1 LNLLIDENMPRS
13 LAAEIAALG
22 FAVQDVRDIGLRGRP
37 DSEIY
42 GMATAVDAIITRDRG
57 FTNERNWPTTFT
69 AGVIF
74 VNLPETTTATVINA
88 KIMSLLN
95 QRLPVSLLGAV
106 TIVELR
112 RALSR
117 SVRRRS

>member
-1 LNLLIDENMPRS
+1 MPRS
-13 LAAEIAALG
+13 LAAKIAAMG

-42 GMATAVDAIITRDRG
+42 EMATAVDAIIITRDRG
-57 FTNERNWPTTFT
+57 FMDERNWPTTFT

-74 VNLPETTTATVINA
+74 VNLPETTPASVINA
-88 KIMSLLN
+88 KIMSLLS

-106 TIVELR
+106 TVVELR

>member
-22 FAVQDVRDIGLRGRP
+22 FAVQDVRGIGLRGRP